1 MLIKTVNF
9 GDLEIPDGKIID
21 FREGLPGFP
30 HIRKFT
36 VLEFEDVKPFQYL
49 QALGDPPIA
58 LLIINPFLIDPSYE
72 FQLSTVEMEDI
83 QSAQPGSTAVYTVA
97 TIPDNPEEAT
107 VNLMAP
113 IIINESMRVGKQVIL
128 LDTKYTVRHPLFRK
142 TDDTNAGSNR
152 D

>member
-9 GDLEIPDGKIID
+9 GDLEIPEDKIID

-30 HIRKFT
+30 QIRKFA

-72 FQLSTVEMEDI
+72 FQLSAMDMEEI
-83 QSAQPGSTAVYTVA
+83 QSTQAGGVVIYAVA

-107 VNLMAP
+107 LNLMAP
-113 IIINESMRVGKQVIL
+113 IIINEKARSGKQVIL
-128 LDTKYTVRHPLFRK
+128 PDTNYTVRHPLFRK
-142 TDDTNAGSNR
+142 SDDTGAGIE
-152 D
+152 

>member
-9 GDLEIPDGKIID
+9 GDLEIPEDKIID
-21 FREGLPGFP
+21 FEEGLPGFP
-30 HIRKFT
+30 QIRKFA

-72 FQLSTVEMEDI
+72 FQLSAMDMEEI
-83 QSAQPGSTAVYTVA
+83 QSTQAGGVVIYAVA

-107 VNLMAP
+107 LNLMAP
-113 IIINESMRVGKQVIL
+113 IIINEKVHRGKQVIL
-128 LDTKYTVRHPLFRK
+128 IDTNYTVRHPLFRK
-142 TDDTNAGSNR
+142 SDDTGAGIESA
-152 D
+152 

>member
-9 GDLEIPDGKIID
+9 GDLEIPEDKIID
-21 FREGLPGFP
+21 FEEGLPGFP
-30 HIRKFT
+30 QIRKFA

-72 FQLSTVEMEDI
+72 FQLSAMDMEEI
-83 QSAQPGSTAVYTVA
+83 QSTQAGGVVIYAVA

-107 VNLMAP
+107 LNLMAP
-113 IIINESMRVGKQVIL
+113 IIINEKVHRGKQVIL

-142 TDDTNAGSNR
+142 SDDTGAGIEQA
-152 D
+152 

>member
-9 GDLEIPDGKIID
+9 GELEIPDDKIID

-30 HIRKFT
+30 QIRKFA
-36 VLEFEDVKPFQYL
+36 VLDFENVKPFQYL

-72 FQLSTVEMEDI
+72 FQLSAVDMEEI
-83 QSAQPGSTAVYTVA
+83 QSTQPGSTAVYTVA

-113 IIINESMRVGKQVIL
+113 IIINENVRVGKQVIL
-128 LDTKYTVRHPLFRK
+128 LDTKYAVRHPLFRK
-142 TDDTNAGSNR
+142 TDDAGAGIK
-152 D
+152 

>member
-1 MLIKTVNF
+1 MMLIKTVNF
-9 GDLEIPDGKIID
+9 GDLEIPEDKIID

-30 HIRKFT
+30 QIRKFA

-72 FQLSTVEMEDI
+72 FQLSAMDMEEI
-83 QSAQPGSTAVYTVA
+83 QSTQAGGVVIYAVA

-107 VNLMAP
+107 LNLMAP
-113 IIINESMRVGKQVIL
+113 IIINEKVHRGKQVIL

-142 TDDTNAGSNR
+142 SDDTGAGIE
-152 D
+152 